1 MRHHKENLQQGISAN
16 LTLNTIAHTVGAAG
30 YGESLMKLIW

>member
-1 MRHHKENLQQGISAN
+1 MRYHKEKLQQGISAI